1 MVREGR
7 RLAALAKGEGATA
20 VARGAIKTAD
30 RVAAIV
36 GMQRPHRKPE
46 FAGGLDLKPG
56 EVEEVFGLGLSHR
69 GEAYEGV
76 HAATP

>member
-7 RLAALAKGEGATA
+7 RLAALAKGEGAAA
-20 VARGAIKTAD
+20 VARSAVEAAD

-46 FAGGLDLKPG
+46 LAGGVDLKPG
-56 EVEEVFGLGLSHR
+56 EVEEVSGLVLSHR
-69 GEAYEGV
+69 GEGDEGV